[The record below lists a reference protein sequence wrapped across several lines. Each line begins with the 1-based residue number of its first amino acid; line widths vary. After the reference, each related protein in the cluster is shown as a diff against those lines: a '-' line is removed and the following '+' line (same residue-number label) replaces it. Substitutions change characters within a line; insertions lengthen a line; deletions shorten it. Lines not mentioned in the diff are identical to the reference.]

1 MATKADTDA
10 THLLSADHRKV
21 EDLFE
26 KFEKA
31 RGVEQ
36 KQTLAQEI
44 CNELKIHSIIEE
56 EIFYPAL
63 EGKIDEDLLKE
74 AYVEHDGAKVL
85 INEIAAG
92 GGDEEFY
99 DAKVRCCQNK
109 SSITWKRKKSSARTC
124 SSRRAP
130 QMSTSTLSASRC
142 WLARKS

>member
-31 RGVEQ
+31 KGVEQ
-36 KQTLAQEI
+36 KETLAQQI
-44 CNELKIHSIIEE
+44 CNELKIHSMIEE

-63 EGKIDEDLLKE
+63 EGKVDEDLLKE

-92 GGDEEFY
+92 GADEEFY
-99 DAKVRCCQNK
+99 DAKVTVLAEQ
-109 SSITWKRKKSSARTC
+109 SSTMSKRRRSSATTC

-130 QMSTSTLSASRC
+130 RTSTSTPLESRC
-142 WLARKS
+142 WPARKS